1 MHIKIIDNNVSLY
14 DISNL
19 YQDHPNV
26 SFPID
31 IPEKLLNE
39 YNIYSI
45 QQSNVPDID
54 QNTQIAEEDV
64 PVQING
70 VWTQQWVVRDLTPEE
85 LKARVPTIVTMRQAR
100 HALLNAGLLDAVDA
114 AISAIPD
121 ETERRQAQIDWEY
134 ATEVRKDWPWVQT
147 LSTALGLTEEQLD
160 QLFIE
165 ASGL

>member
-1 MHIKIIDNNVSLY
+1 MPLPVNTRADLDALPEAERTAFMTMLAGSIWRLERDDANQRWIAVEDFSTIESFGFTSEDFPNNPKPELPEW
-14 DISNL
+14 
-19 YQDHPNV
+19 HPLPVESTGIQNV
-26 SFPID
+26 
-31 IPEKLLNE
+31 
-39 YNIYSI
+39 
-45 QQSNVPDID
+45 
-54 QNTQIAEEDV
+54 
-64 PVQING
+64 
-70 VWTQQWVVRDLTPEE
+70 
-85 LKARVPTIVTMRQAR
+85 VTMRQAR